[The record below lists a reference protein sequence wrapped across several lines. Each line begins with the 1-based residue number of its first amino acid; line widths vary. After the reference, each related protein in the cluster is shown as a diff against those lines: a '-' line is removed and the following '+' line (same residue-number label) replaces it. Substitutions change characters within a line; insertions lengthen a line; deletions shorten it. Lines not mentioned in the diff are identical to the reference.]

1 MVGNSIIN
9 IIDAGR
15 QLTQVRCEEAGHTEN
30 CKGMFVQYQLEKG
43 KGDGFDR
50 RVKSEG

>member
-1 MVGNSIIN
+1 MVSNSIIN
-9 IIDAGR
+9 IVDTRR
-15 QLTQVRCEEAGHTEN
+15 QITQVRCEEASHNEN

-43 KGDGFDR
+43 KGDGFAR

>member
-1 MVGNSIIN
+1 MVSNSIIN
-9 IIDAGR
+9 IVDTRR
-15 QLTQVRCEEAGHTEN
+15 QITQVRCEEASHTEN

-43 KGDGFDR
+43 KGDGFAR